1 MKKMNH
7 QPLIVGRCHWCHMS
21 RSTQV
26 ANQER
31 AISLIK
37 TQVLEREQ
45 LIQTLPWAQM
55 DYFQK
60 LDGHKLHQ
68 KSQKSQVC

>member
-1 MKKMNH
+1 MEKMKH
-7 QPLIVGRCHWCHMS
+7 QPLIDGRYHWGHLS
-21 RSTQV
+21 QSTQV
-26 ANQER
+26 ANQEQS
-31 AISLIK
+31 ISLIWI
-37 TQVLEREQ
+37 QVLEQVQ